1 MSAPAPSSVPVLAGR
16 SGVLAAVLVG
26 AVFLALL
33 LYATFTRGPW
43 YDEFFTLY
51 VASPRFGWSE
61 ALRQHWLTDNH
72 PPLFYALSRATSWLG
87 ESVGPRRLVN
97 LLFLAA
103 MLGWLVMLA
112 QRSKEWR
119 PALLLF
125 GIALAGSPVAL
136 FYGAELR
143 SNFMALAGAVSVC
156 AGLAVLAGPHTPIPS
171 RGAALGLLAA
181 LLLAFNTHFTAS
193 VLTGSVALA
202 FLARLA
208 LTGDWRKAWWL
219 TTLCVLAGLPLL
231 ATLAVQFTRIEANTQ
246 SFWLPAG
253 FTAARWAVQAE
264 IEWTLGSNVLITIT
278 AALAAIVTLTTQG
291 RSNTARDPMATTALA
306 LLAGA
311 VLGTTLLL
319 TIHMWRP
326 IVIARYLV
334 AMVPPILLAL
344 SIGAAAV
351 FERLK
356 ANHARLLLAV
366 TVLIAFSAMGRSMA
380 MLSREPSWNGT
391 AKAISAL
398 VEQCPGTLVHADM
411 QWNAPVRAMAPADNR
426 DVMPVAYAM
435 SAKANGFAL
444 EPEGSRRM
452 AARCPTVFW
461 TEHVS
466 DVNPTPDDVAESIK
480 ARGYAVGRY
489 RLERIGRGWIFV
501 SLPEDQT
508 RIGIST

>member
-1 MSAPAPSSVPVLAGR
+1 MNTPGSSPANALAGR
-16 SGVLAAVLVG
+16 GGALAAVLVG

-51 VASPRFGWSE
+51 VASPRFGWAE

-72 PPLFYALSRATSWLG
+72 PPLFYALSRTTSWLG
-87 ESVGPRRLVN
+87 DTVEPRRLLN

-103 MLGWLVMLA
+103 IIGWLVLLA
-112 QRSKEWR
+112 RRAAGWHL
-119 PALLLF
+119 ALLLF
-125 GIALAGSPVAL
+125 GIALAGSPVTL
-136 FYGAELR
+136 FYGTELR
-143 SNFMALAGAVSVC
+143 SNFMALASGVMVC
-156 AGLAVLAGPHTPIPS
+156 TGLAVMAGPHMQIPS
-171 RGAALGLLAA
+171 RRGSLALLAV

-208 LTGDWRKAWWL
+208 LARDWRKAGWL
-219 TTLCVLAGLPLL
+219 VTLCVLAGLPLL
-231 ATLAVQFTRIEANTQ
+231 VTLAVQFTRIEANTQ

-264 IEWTLGSNVLITIT
+264 IEWILASNVLITVAAAFAAVVALAT
-278 AALAAIVTLTTQG
+278 PRRRSALRDPKASAALT
-291 RSNTARDPMATTALA
+291 

-311 VLGTTLLL
+311 ALGTALLL
-319 TIHMWRP
+319 VIHMWRP

-334 AMVPPILLAL
+334 TMVPPILLAL

-351 FERLK
+351 FDRLK

-366 TVLIAFSAMGRSMA
+366 TVLIAFSAMGRSME

-391 AKAISAL
+391 AKAIAAL
-398 VEQCPGTLVHADM
+398 VAQCPGTLVHADM
-411 QWNAPVRAMAPADNR
+411 HWNEPVRAMAPADNR
-426 DVMPVAYAM
+426 TVMPMAYAM
-435 SAKANGFAL
+435 VAKANRFAL
-444 EPEGSRRM
+444 EPDGSRRM
-452 AARCPTVFW
+452 AAQCPTVFW

-466 DVNPTPDDVAESIK
+466 DVNPNADKIARSLN
-480 ARGYAVGRY
+480 ARGFAVERY
-489 RLERIGRGWIFV
+489 RLERIGRGWIFI
-501 SLPEDQT
+501 SLPH
-508 RIGIST
+508 